1 MSPRLPK
8 VDTAVVLAAGN
19 GRRLHDM
26 PGEPASKPLT
36 RVGGMPLI
44 VRTLAQ
50 LKRAGVQRAVVV
62 VGYRSDEVKA
72 ALADDK
78 RLAGLDI
85 VFADNPDW
93 KKSNGVSVLAAAPH
107 LDGEF
112 LLLMSDHVFDK
123 QLLQGILSES
133 ARPDAG
139 GAVLAVDAKI
149 DDIYDLPDCT
159 LVKTDG
165 RGRIVDIGKE
175 ITDFDVADTGVFRC
189 TPGLLDALSSV
200 HDERGDCSL
209 SDGVRLLGDRGV
221 MRTHDVGAAWWQDVD
236 TPGALAH
243 AEDLLFNACRK
254 PMDGIVA
261 RHINRN
267 ISLFFSRR
275 LKDFDFSPNVVSVFN
290 MLLGVAAFLAATQG
304 GYGYFLLAAALLKA
318 NSVLDGVDGELAR
331 VRMQESKLGEWLDTL
346 ADDSSNVL
354 FFAGVGIGAVATIPD
369 GAHFGYAAAV
379 AVVGQLGLSFL
390 LYREL
395 IAVGSGDLY
404 AVQWDFDD
412 DAGRDSLSGKVL
424 GALRY
429 VVKQDFFILGFLV
442 VAVFG
447 QLPWIL
453 YFAAAGAV
461 AAFAAAL
468 ARHAKLRAAGRG
480 VAA

>member
-26 PGEPASKPLT
+26 PGDPPSKPLT

-50 LKRAGVQRAVVV
+50 LKRAGVEKAVVV
-62 VGYRSDEVKA
+62 VGYRAEELKA
-72 ALADDK
+72 SLSGDP
-78 RLAGLDI
+78 RLAGLEI

-93 KKSNGVSVLAAAPH
+93 QKSNGVSVLAAAPH
-107 LDGEF
+107 IDGEF

-123 QLLQGILSES
+123 KLLQGITEEA

-139 GAVLAVDAKI
+139 GAVLAVDTKI

-175 ITDFDVADTGVFRC
+175 ITDYDVADTGVFRC
-189 TPGLLDALSSV
+189 TPGLLDALRSV
-200 HDERGDCSL
+200 QEERGDCSL
-209 SDGVRLLGDRGV
+209 SDGIRLLGDRGV
-221 MRTHDVGAAWWQDVD
+221 MRTHDVGDAWWQDVD
-236 TPGALAH
+236 TPGALKH

-275 LKDFDFSPNVVSVFN
+275 LKDFEFSPNVVSVFN
-290 MLLGVAAFLAATQG
+290 MLLGVGAFLAAIQG
-304 GYGYFLLAAALLKA
+304 GYWYFLLAAFLLKA

-331 VRMQESKLGEWLDTL
+331 VRMQESKLGEWLDTI
-346 ADDSSNVL
+346 ADDSSNIL

-369 GAHFGYAAAV
+369 GAHFGYAAAIAV
-379 AVVGQLGLSFL
+379 AGQLGLTFL

-395 IAVGSGDLY
+395 ISVGSGDLY

-412 DAGRDSLSGKVL
+412 DSGRDSLGGKVL
-424 GALRY
+424 GVLRY
-429 VVKQDFFILGFLV
+429 VVKQDFFILLFLV
-442 VAVFG
+442 MAVFG
-447 QLPWIL
+447 QLPWVL

-461 AAFAAAL
+461 AAFAAAF
-468 ARHAKLRAAGRG
+468 ARNAKLRAARRRI
-480 VAA
+480 AA

>member
-1 MSPRLPK
+1 MSPLLSP

-19 GRRLHDM
+19 GRRLHDI
-26 PGEPASKPLT
+26 PGDPPSKPLT

-50 LKRAGVQRAVVV
+50 LKRAGVGKAVVV
-62 VGYRSDEVKA
+62 VGYRANEVKA
-72 ALADDK
+72 ALNGDP
-78 RLAGLDI
+78 RLEGLKI

-107 LDGEF
+107 IDGEF
-112 LLLMSDHVFDK
+112 LVLMSDHVFDK
-123 QLLQGILSES
+123 TLLKGILGED

-139 GAVLAVDAKI
+139 GAVLAVDTKI
-149 DDIYDLPDCT
+149 SEIFDLPDCT
-159 LVKTDG
+159 LVKTDS

-175 ITDFDVADTGVFRC
+175 ITDYNVADTGVFRC
-189 TPGLLDALSSV
+189 TSGLLTALQSV
-200 HDERGDCSL
+200 LDEKGDCSL
-209 SDGVRLLGDRGV
+209 SEGVRLLGDQGV
-221 MRTHDVGAAWWQDVD
+221 MRTHDVGDAWWQDVD
-236 TPGALAH
+236 TPGALKH

-275 LKDFDFSPNVVSVFN
+275 LKDFNFSPNVVSVFN
-290 MLLGVAAFLAATQG
+290 MALGVAAFWAATQG
-304 GYGYFLLAAALLKA
+304 GYWFFLLAAFLLKA

-331 VRMQESKLGEWLDTL
+331 VRMQESKLGEWLDTI

-369 GAHFGYAAAV
+369 GAHFGYMAAV
-379 AVVGQLGLSFL
+379 AVIGQLALSFL

-395 IAVGSGDLY
+395 IAKGSGDLY

-412 DAGRDSLSGKVL
+412 PGASAGVVSKAL
-424 GALRY
+424 GVLRY
-429 VVKQDFFILGFLV
+429 VVKQDFFILVFLIM
-442 VAVFG
+442 AVFG
-447 QLPWIL
+447 QLPWVL
-453 YFAAAGAV
+453 YFAAVGAV

-468 ARHAKLRAAGRG
+468 ARNAKLRSQRQPRAA
-480 VAA
+480 